1 MEEELRMQQ
10 PLIFIAKLCLIIVFI
25 VSMIKA
31 PYALAHGCNEKL
43 DYLIEKRPDGG
54 YKLSIKCIERSFK
67 PITSEGFFP
76 KRETFYEVAI
86 VGKGKDLSYRKH
98 DGYYYSID
106 EVISPSE
113 VWDLG
118 YVWVDKKRENIF
130 LNLYWLSTPDGL
142 TKSKLYGKYKIK

>member
-76 KRETFYEVAI
+76 KYTTIRI
-86 VGKGKDLSYRKH
+86 
-98 DGYYYSID
+98 I
-106 EVISPSE
+106 
-113 VWDLG
+113 
-118 YVWVDKKRENIF
+118 
-130 LNLYWLSTPDGL
+130 
-142 TKSKLYGKYKIK
+142 KLYGPYICVSFK